1 MSHQSDLISEDIL
14 AYLGQHE
21 RKELL
26 RFLTCGNVDDG
37 KSTLIGRLLHDSK
50 MIYEDHLE
58 AITRD
63 SKKVGTTGDDV
74 DLALLVDGLQAE
86 REQGIT
92 IDVAYRYFS
101 TAKRKFIIADT
112 PGHEQYTRNMAT
124 GASTC
129 DLAIILIDARYGVQ
143 TQTRRHSFIA
153 SLLGIRHIVVAINK
167 MDLKG
172 FDQGVFE
179 QIKADYLAFAE
190 KIGLKTS
197 SLHFVPMSAL
207 KGDNVVNKSERSPW
221 YAGQSLMEILE
232 TVEIAADRNLD
243 DMRFPVQYVN
253 RPNLNFR
260 GFAGTLASGVVRKG
274 DEVVALPS
282 GKGSK
287 VKSIVTFE
295 GELEQAGP
303 GQAVTLT
310 LEDEIDVSRG
320 DMLVHADNRPLVTD
334 GFDAMLVWMAEEPML
349 PGKKYDIKRATSYVP
364 GSIPSIVHKVDV
376 NTLERTPGSEL
387 KLNEIARVKVSLDA
401 PIALDGYEQN
411 RTTGAFIVIDRLTN
425 GTVGAGM
432 IISAPSAAH
441 GSSAHHGSNAHV
453 TREERAGRFGQQPA
467 TVLFSGLSG
476 AGKSTL
482 LRTLYGNYLPAGGS
496 IRLRHAGDWLELV
509 GAEPRE
515 VLAVRRQTLGYVS
528 QFLRVI
534 PRVATLDV
542 VMEPALA
549 RGWSRDSA
557 ELRARSLLA
566 RLNIPERLWQLA
578 PGTFSGGEQQR
589 VNIARGFMV
598 EWPILL
604 LDEPTASLDEAN
616 RQVVLELIGEAKG
629 AGAALIGIFHDRAA
643 REAVASRYLDMSQE
657 LSRQEQAH
665 VV

>member
-167 MDLKG
+167 MDLKD

-432 IISAPSAAH
+432 IVLASAGGPWQQRASRFECPCDARGACRPLRPAAGDRTVQRPLRRRQEH
-441 GSSAHHGSNAHV
+441 PGLRRGAQAVRYGP
-453 TREERAGRFGQQPA
+453 RGLRAGRAEPAPRPEQGVAAGPRRTHRELAAHRPCRQAVQRGRVDQP
-467 TVLFSGLSG
+467 L
-476 AGKSTL
+476 
-482 LRTLYGNYLPAGGS
+482 
-496 IRLRHAGDWLELV
+496 RLRRAERGRARAGQGADRRRAPDHRLCAGVAAGLPRTRSPGAV
-509 GAEPRE
+509 CGGRGQYPRRVLPLRRAAGCRPGDRYPGAERRGRRE
-515 VLAVRRQTLGYVS
+515 AGARPVARAPGDLIVS
-528 QFLRVI
+528 Q
-534 PRVATLDV
+534 P
-542 VMEPALA
+542 
-549 RGWSRDSA
+549 
-557 ELRARSLLA
+557 
-566 RLNIPERLWQLA
+566 
-578 PGTFSGGEQQR
+578 
-589 VNIARGFMV
+589 
-598 EWPILL
+598 
-604 LDEPTASLDEAN
+604 
-616 RQVVLELIGEAKG
+616 
-629 AGAALIGIFHDRAA
+629 
-643 REAVASRYLDMSQE
+643 
-657 LSRQEQAH
+657 
-665 VV
+665 

>member
-14 AYLGQHE
+14 AYLAQHE

-63 SKKVGTTGDDV
+63 SKKSGTTGEEV

-129 DLAIILIDARYGVQ
+129 DLAIILVDARYGVQ
-143 TQTRRHSFIA
+143 TQTRRHSYIA
-153 SLLGIRHIVVAINK
+153 SLLGIKHIVVAVNK

-172 FDQGVFE
+172 FDEGVFE
-179 QIKADYLAFAE
+179 SIKADYLKFADA
-190 KIGLKTS
+190 INLQPS

-207 KGDNVVNKSERSPW
+207 KGDNVVNRSERSPW
-221 YAGQSLMEILE
+221 YTGPALMEILE
-232 TVEIAADRNLD
+232 TVEVAADRNFTDL
-243 DMRFPVQYVN
+243 RFPVQYVN

-260 GFAGTLASGVVRKG
+260 GFAGTLASGIVHKG
-274 DEVVALPS
+274 DEVVVLPS
-282 GKGSK
+282 GKSSR
-287 VKSIVTFE
+287 VKSIVTYE
-295 GELEQAGP
+295 GELEHAGP

-310 LEDEIDVSRG
+310 MEDEIDISRG
-320 DMLVHADNRPLVTD
+320 DLLVHADNVPPVTD
-334 GFDAMLVWMAEEPML
+334 QFDAMLVWMAEEPML

-364 GSIPSIVHKVDV
+364 GSIASIAHKVDV
-376 NTLERTPGSEL
+376 NTLERGAASAL
-387 KLNEIARVKVSLDA
+387 QLNEIGKVKVSLDWS
-401 PIALDGYEQN
+401 IALDGYESN

-432 IISAPSAAH
+432 IIAPPVLPH
-441 GSSAHHGSNAHV
+441 GGAGQHGTSSHV
-453 TREERAGRFGQQPA
+453 STEERARRFGQQPA

-482 LRTLYGNYLPAGGS
+482 AYAVERKLFDMGRAVYVLDGQNLRHDLNKGLPQDRAGRTENWRRAAHVARQFNEAGLLTLAAFVAPDAEGREQAKALIGSERLVTVYVQASPQVCRERDPQGLYAAGGDN
-496 IRLRHAGDWLELV
+496 IPGEGFPYDVPLDADLV
-509 GAEPRE
+509 IDT
-515 VLAVRRQTLGYVS
+515 QTASVEEGVK
-528 QFLRVI
+528 QV
-534 PRVATLDV
+534 LDV
-542 VMEPALA
+542 
-549 RGWSRDSA
+549 
-557 ELRARSLLA
+557 LRAR
-566 RLNIPERLWQLA
+566 
-578 PGTFSGGEQQR
+578 
-589 VNIARGFMV
+589 
-598 EWPILL
+598 
-604 LDEPTASLDEAN
+604 
-616 RQVVLELIGEAKG
+616 G
-629 AGAALIGIFHDRAA
+629 AI
-643 REAVASRYLDMSQE
+643 
-657 LSRQEQAH
+657 
-665 VV
+665 

>member
-1 MSHQSDLISEDIL
+1 MSHQSELISEDIL
-14 AYLGQHE
+14 AYLAQHE

-63 SKKVGTTGDDV
+63 SKKSGTTGEEV

-143 TQTRRHSFIA
+143 TQTKRHSFIT
-153 SLLGIRHIVVAINK
+153 SLLGIKHIVVAINK
-167 MDLKG
+167 MDLKD

-179 QIKADYLAFAE
+179 QIKADYLKFAE
-190 KIGLKTS
+190 GIALKPT

-207 KGDNVVNKSERSPW
+207 KGDNVVSKSERSPW
-221 YAGQSLMEILE
+221 YDGQPLMEILE
-232 TVEIAADRNLD
+232 TVEISGDRNFNDL
-243 DMRFPVQYVN
+243 RFPVQYVN

-260 GFAGTLASGVVRKG
+260 GFAGTLASGIVHKG
-274 DEVVALPS
+274 DDVIVLPS
-282 GKGSK
+282 GKGSR
-287 VKSIVTFE
+287 VKSIVTYE

-303 GQAVTLT
+303 GQAITLT

-320 DMLVHADNRPLVTD
+320 DMLVHADSRPLVTD
-334 GFDAMLVWMAEEPML
+334 SFDAMLVWMADEPML

-364 GSIPSIVHKVDV
+364 GSIASIAHRVDV
-376 NTLERTPGSEL
+376 NTLEEGAASSL
-387 KLNEIARVKVSLDA
+387 QLNEIGKVRIALDS
-401 PIALDGYEQN
+401 PIALDGYAHN

-432 IISAPSAAH
+432 IIAEAV
-441 GSSAHHGSNAHV
+441 GSQGGVGHHGKLAHV
-453 TREERAGRFGQQPA
+453 SVEERAARLGQQPA

-482 LRTLYGNYLPAGGS
+482 AYAVERKLFDMGRGVYVLDGQNLRHDLNKGLSQDRSGRTENWRRAAHVARQFNEAGLLTLAAFVAPDAEGREQARTL
-496 IRLRHAGDWLELV
+496 I
-509 GAEPRE
+509 GAERLITVYVQASPQACRE
-515 VLAVRRQTLGYVS
+515 RDPQGLYAANGDNIPGESFPYDVPLDADVVIDTQTVSVDDGVKMVLAA
-528 QFLRVI
+528 LR
-534 PRVATLDV
+534 
-542 VMEPALA
+542 E
-549 RGWSRDSA
+549 RGA
-557 ELRARSLLA
+557 
-566 RLNIPERLWQLA
+566 I
-578 PGTFSGGEQQR
+578 
-589 VNIARGFMV
+589 
-598 EWPILL
+598 
-604 LDEPTASLDEAN
+604 
-616 RQVVLELIGEAKG
+616 
-629 AGAALIGIFHDRAA
+629 
-643 REAVASRYLDMSQE
+643 
-657 LSRQEQAH
+657 
-665 VV
+665 